1 MPESPEP
8 SPPRSP
14 RRWRRLVVTGAVSAA
29 LLAAL
34 FVAARHEPDYYR
46 ERMPAGD
53 GAAAKARRFVTE
65 VAALQAA
72 IGRPGRWDAAFEERE
87 INAWLATDLP
97 ANHARVL
104 PAGLAEPR
112 VRFAPGR
119 IDVAVRVGPRPVS
132 AVLHLALQVH
142 LRGESQLA
150 VVIDEARLGL
160 LPLPRDAILAGLGRR
175 LGRLGG
181 VTSLRR
187 LDGRSVLV
195 VYIPSTHGGMSRWL
209 GSLAIEDG
217 SLLVAGETR
226 AGAAPR

>member
-1 MPESPEP
+1 MAI
-8 SPPRSP
+8 
-14 RRWRRLVVTGAVSAA
+14 GAATTC
-29 LLAAL
+29 LLGVLMAVL
-34 FVAARHEPDYYR
+34 RQEPDYYR

-53 GAAAKARRFVTE
+53 GGAARARRFITE
-65 VAALQAA
+65 VAGLQAA
-72 IGRPGRWDAAFEERE
+72 IARPGRWDAAFEERE

-97 ANHARVL
+97 ANHARLL
-104 PAGLAEPR
+104 PTGVAEPR
-112 VRFAPGR
+112 VRFVPGR
-119 IDVAVRVGPRPVS
+119 IDLAVRVGPRLAS
-132 AVLHLALQVH
+132 AVLHLAVQVH

-150 VVIDEARLGL
+150 
-160 LPLPRDAILAGLGRR
+160 LPRDAVLAEVGRR

-195 VYIPSTHGGMSRWL
+195 VYIPATHGGDGMGRWL
-209 GSLAIEDG
+209 GSLAVVEG

>member
-1 MPESPEP
+1 MAI
-8 SPPRSP
+8 
-14 RRWRRLVVTGAVSAA
+14 GAATTC
-29 LLAAL
+29 LLGVLMAVL
-34 FVAARHEPDYYR
+34 RQEPDYYR

-53 GAAAKARRFVTE
+53 GGAARARRFITE
-65 VAALQAA
+65 VAGLQAA
-72 IGRPGRWDAAFEERE
+72 IARPGRWDAAFEERE

-97 ANHARVL
+97 ANHARLL
-104 PAGLAEPR
+104 PTGVAEPR
-112 VRFAPGR
+112 VRFVPGR
-119 IDVAVRVGPRPVS
+119 IDLAVRVGPRLAS
-132 AVLHLALQVH
+132 AVLHLAVQVH

-150 VVIDEARLGL
+150 FVLDEARLGL
-160 LPLPRDAILAGLGRR
+160 LPLPRDAVLAEVGRR

-195 VYIPSTHGGMSRWL
+195 VYIPATHGGDGMGRWL
-209 GSLAIEDG
+209 GSLAVVEG